1 MPAERKK
8 ALVVELLTLAA
19 QQKLTL
25 PVEGIYTFDQVS
37 QAAEKATQAA
47 RQGKVLFKA

>member
-8 ALVVELLTLAA
+8 ALVMELLTLAA

-25 PVEGIYTFDQVS
+25 PVEGVYAFDQVT
-37 QAAEKATQAA
+37 QAAQKATQDA
-47 RQGKVLFKA
+47 RQGKVLFKP